1 MWIVA
6 FCIFFADG
14 RPGMHTKVGGYTAM
28 TQHRRPEALQQLKSG
43 FVGWEKLYE
52 KCWRRQAIRKDIE
65 EYFWLLF
72 MLACMGAA
80 GCWLAWTA
88 LSWLDAF
95 CLSR

>member
-1 MWIVA
+1 
-6 FCIFFADG
+6 
-14 RPGMHTKVGGYTAM
+14 MHTKAGGYTAM
-28 TQHRRPEALQQLKSG
+28 TQHRRPEVLQQLKRG
-43 FVGWEKLYE
+43 FAWEKLYE
-52 KCWRRQAIRKDIE
+52 KGSRRLAYRKDIE

-88 LSWLDAF
+88 LSWLDSF